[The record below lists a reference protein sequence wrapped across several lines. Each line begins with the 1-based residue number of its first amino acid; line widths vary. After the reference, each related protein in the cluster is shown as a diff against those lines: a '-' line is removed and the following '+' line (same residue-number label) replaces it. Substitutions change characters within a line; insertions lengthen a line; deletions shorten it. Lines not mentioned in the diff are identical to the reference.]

1 MSTTSVQ
8 LEGALN
14 IARGKVYKGA
24 RLLTFIDWGGI
35 RVKLCSTQYVPRL
48 SRCAFFLVGG
58 AEPPIFAARMTL
70 QINAVIVFIEPSV
83 IMSVPESS
91 NSCVVP
97 PVHKSVSILSA
108 PKCINV
114 RPVGLVS

>member
-1 MSTTSVQ
+1 VP
-8 LEGALN
+8 LEGSEN
-14 IARGKVYKGA
+14 IPRGKAYKGA
-24 RLLTFIDWGGI
+24 RLLTFIDPGGI

-48 SRCAFFLVGG
+48 SRCAWEFFFCLASG

-70 QINAVIVFIEPSV
+70 PINAVIVFIEPSV

-91 NSCVVP
+91 NSCVVR

-108 PKCINV
+108 PECTNV
-114 RPVGLVS
+114 TPVGLIS